1 MSSTRRQR
9 LFTLA
14 PLLITLTAFILAL
27 LTLLAGYKPGFM
39 SDTHII
45 LLDTSQ
51 LGESLLPLATTA
63 KAKAPKAPK
72 KPKAPKAP
80 KAPKTPKKP
89 RTGKEDEDEDED
101 LQSVTDALGVERF
114 YALHAMTVCS
124 GQYANGED
132 SSDGLNPSRCTE
144 PLAELNVLS
153 VVDLDLRI
161 PGPIRAAIA
170 DVANAAPKIFR
181 AMAGLFI
188 AGVVLAGL
196 ATLGGIVSLLLP
208 GAAPVLAVL
217 NVLVHLLAS
226 VMLLSGTLLTT
237 VGGDKLAGVIE
248 DKGGRIGL
256 HAQAGSK
263 FRGLSWASFV
273 ITGLA
278 ALVWAFGFFAVYRRR
293 A

>member
-63 KAKAPKAPK
+63 KA
-72 KPKAPKAP
+72 KAPKAP

-217 NVLVHLLAS
+217 NVLVLLLAS

>member
-39 SDTHII
+39 SDTHIV
-45 LLDTSQ
+45 LLDASH

-72 KPKAPKAP
+72 KPKDPK
-80 KAPKTPKKP
+80 KPKKP

-124 GQYANGED
+124 GQYANGKD
-132 SSDGLNPSRCTE
+132 SSDGLTPSRCTE

-217 NVLVHLLAS
+217 NVIVLLLAS

-248 DKGGRIGL
+248 DMGGRIGL